1 MNNKLCKYC
10 FKVLEEEAED
20 DRYIYTCIDDNCLF
34 WENGKGSKGMKKPN
48 YEEAYHILAEYFDSI
63 ADEEKE
69 EVDRRLKECGL

>member
-1 MNNKLCKYC
+1 MN
-10 FKVLEEEAED
+10 
-20 DRYIYTCIDDNCLF
+20 
-34 WENGKGSKGMKKPN
+34 KPN